1 MPLTLSEQ
9 LDAMLAGWLDRHAPE
24 GDDGRIARAVLT
36 VATSATPELEA
47 LCARRGMTARRTGRP
62 DARWAVLVI
71 EGPALTV
78 RGLTEITGMYRR

>member
-36 VATSATPELEA
+36 VATSARPSSRR
-47 LCARRGMTARRTGRP
+47 CAR
-62 DARWAVLVI
+62 DAA
-71 EGPALTV
+71 
-78 RGLTEITGMYRR
+78 